1 MGFRGEVD
9 DAVHVVLGDDFEDRL
24 EVADV
29 GLDEGVVGLVLDVL
43 EVREVARVGQ
53 LVQVDDPVVR
63 ILVHEQPYDMVA
75 DETGAA
81 GDEDGSTLAHTGKD
95 DVCLFRIG

>member
-1 MGFRGEVD
+1 MGLRSEMD
-9 DAVHVVLGDDFEDRL
+9 HAVHMFILHEGQDTL

-29 GLDEGVVGLVLDVL
+29 HLDEPVVGPVLDVL
-43 EVREVARVGQ
+43 EVREIARIGK

-63 ILVHEQPYDMVA
+63 IFVHEQPHDVAA

-81 GDEDGSTLAHTGKD
+81 GDEDGSIAHTGKD
-95 DVCLFRIG
+95 GVCLFRKG